1 MAKQNAPKGAAE
13 TQSALSKQ
21 EDFILK
27 YKNFFIGAVVALFSL
42 DYSSGI
48 MTTSTLLPALRSWR
62 AKAAMLSGVWALTMS
77 RMPV

>member
-27 YKNFFIGAVVALFSL
+27 YKNFFIGAVVALIVIVVGLNYWNNHRRRCRPPSWPCSL
-42 DYSSGI
+42 
-48 MTTSTLLPALRSWR
+48 P
-62 AKAAMLSGVWALTMS
+62 
-77 RMPV
+77 